1 MELRAGTVYV
11 VSPGWAG
18 NKVWR
23 TTDGNKVWRRADG
36 AVISR

>member
-1 MELRAGTVYV
+1 MDGVEGRNGV

-23 TTDGNKVWRRADG
+23 TADGNKVWRRADG